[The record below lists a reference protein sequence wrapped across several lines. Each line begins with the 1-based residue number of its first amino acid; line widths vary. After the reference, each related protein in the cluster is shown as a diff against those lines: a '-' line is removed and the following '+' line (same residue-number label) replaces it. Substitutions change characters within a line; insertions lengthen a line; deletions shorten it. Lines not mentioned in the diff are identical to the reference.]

1 MKDIS
6 ALLKSLL
13 RIRPYEVEL
22 LRPSGQVPALSW
34 IFLTLGL
41 GALAGAAL
49 ACAPAWSRHGEIA
62 QQRLATENAL
72 AALQA
77 DPASRAGAR
86 RQTSTGRSA
95 ATEDVA
101 EAEGIVAELHRPWH
115 NLFDQLESAQA
126 AEGAGVHLQQL
137 AVDSRFATLQLV
149 AEGRDLDKIVRFSQ
163 RLSSQERDGGP
174 VRSMNMTH
182 HEWRDTLG
190 AHVVSV
196 ALLGD
201 LPTAPLPA
209 SGGNPR

>member
-1 MKDIS
+1 MKNLS
-6 ALLKSLL
+6 TLLKSLL
-13 RIRPYEVEL
+13 RVRPYEVEL
-22 LRPSGQVPALSW
+22 LRPSGQVPPLSW
-34 IFLTLGL
+34 IFLALGVC
-41 GALAGAAL
+41 ALAGAAL
-49 ACAPAWSRHGEIA
+49 VCAPAWSRHGEIA
-62 QQRLATENAL
+62 QQRLATESAL

-77 DPASRAGAR
+77 DSASRAGAK
-86 RQTSTGRSA
+86 QHTSASRA
-95 ATEDVA
+95 VATEDLA

-137 AVDSRFATLQLV
+137 AVDPRFVTVQLV

-163 RLSSQERDGGP
+163 RLSSQEPDGGP

-196 ALLGD
+196 ALQGD
-201 LPTAPLPA
+201 LRTALPPA
-209 SGGNPR
+209 SGSNPP